1 MNKLLVSGLAGA
13 LLISTIFWVTLPSKT
28 VKTVEVKDVSSEAL
42 GALTGPDIPYQY
54 ISVGGVQMYSTN
66 IGFTKDTTTPRAIQS
81 PAATSTLTLFAAK
94 FDVSTTSATT
104 VRFTRGTAPQ
114 ATTTALSGQ
123 LALAA
128 NARGSFVASSTP
140 EATFIV
146 PPSNWVQVSL
156 VGGSGTVSP
165 VGTCVAQFTVL

>member
-54 ISVGGVQMYSTN
+54 ISVGGVQMYSAN
-66 IGFTKDTTTPRAIQS
+66 VAFTTGTTTPCAIQS
-81 PAATSTLTLFAAK
+81 PAATSTLVMFGAQ
-94 FDVSTTSATT
+94 FDTSTTSATT
-104 VRFTRGTAPQ
+104 VRFTKGTAMQ

-128 NARGSFVASSTP
+128 NAKGEFVASSTP
-140 EATFIV
+140 EATFIIA
-146 PPSNWVQVSL
+146 PNNWVQVSL

-165 VGTCVAQFTVL
+165 VGSCVAQFTVL